1 METIY
6 ISWYTRT
13 YMQQKQTYNVFQT
26 WGKCIHGTCAAHA
39 NCIQVEF
46 IGCSSSS
53 NMEPWHTAWAI
64 SPNTAQ
70 IDIQYL

>member
-1 METIY
+1 METMY

-13 YMQQKQTYNVFQT
+13 YIQQKQTYNVFLDMGQVYA
-26 WGKCIHGTCAAHA
+26 WHMRGTCAAHA

-46 IGCSSSS
+46 IGYSSSS

-64 SPNTAQ
+64 SPNTA
-70 IDIQYL
+70 